1 MRKLVAVAAII
12 SALGMTIAAQTNQ
25 KLAQAQKENTA
36 ALMKYEW
43 KSRTEVLKDGETKN
57 DQLAQMGYD
66 SNGELQKTM
75 IATSP
80 ELDIQTHGLRG
91 LIAKNKKKEF
101 MKTLDDLRALAKSY
115 SELSPDKMQRF
126 MTTATITPDQNF
138 LRIRGNDVLQNGDSM
153 TMWVDP
159 TSRRQRRVEI
169 NTMLKEKS
177 VRIVSE
183 FRDIPK
189 NGPTYMA
196 RNETSYGTALTIIT
210 QNFDYTVKA
219 AEAVAVR

>member
-1 MRKLVAVAAII
+1 MKRLVAIAAIV
-12 SALGMTIAAQTNQ
+12 SALGITIAAQTNQ
-25 KLAQAQKENTA
+25 KFAQEQKENTA

-43 KSRTEVLKDGETKN
+43 KSRTEILKDGETKN

-80 ELDIQTHGLRG
+80 EMDIPTHGLRG

-115 SELSPDKMQRF
+115 SELSPDKMERL

-138 LRIRGNDVLQNGDSM
+138 LRIRGYDVLQNGDSM

-159 TSRRQRRVEI
+159 KSRRQRRVEI
-169 NTMLKEKS
+169 NTTLKEKS

-196 RNETSYGTALTIIT
+196 RNQTSYGTSLTIVT